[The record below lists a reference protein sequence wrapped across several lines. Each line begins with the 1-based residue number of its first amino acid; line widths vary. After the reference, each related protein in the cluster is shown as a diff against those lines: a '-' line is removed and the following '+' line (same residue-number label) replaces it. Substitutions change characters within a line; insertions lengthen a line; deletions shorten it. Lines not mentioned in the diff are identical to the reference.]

1 MINHPISFSPKVSD
15 KAMSLLPQPLQ
26 LLKVRGLERG
36 VDASGQLRSNAA
48 LHGFEE
54 HLGATGKRSAT
65 AAERIHMSLVSFSLQ
80 LIKLFMFGEEAWTP
94 VRKSK
99 RS

>member
-1 MINHPISFSPKVSD
+1 MINHPISFSPKVLD
-15 KAMSLLPQPLQ
+15 KAMGLLPQPLQ

-65 AAERIHMSLVSFSLQ
+65 ATERIHGPIVF
-80 LIKLFMFGEEAWTP
+80 T
-94 VRKSK
+94 
-99 RS
+99 